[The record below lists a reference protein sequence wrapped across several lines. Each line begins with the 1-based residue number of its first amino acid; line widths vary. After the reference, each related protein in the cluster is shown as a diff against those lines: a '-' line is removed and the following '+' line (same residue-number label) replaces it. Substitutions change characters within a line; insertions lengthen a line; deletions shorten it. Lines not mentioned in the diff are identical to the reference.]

1 MSKDQTKSQTGL
13 LQYLRNNRIGPVS
26 VVGMDV
32 LHDDDCPALNSDS
45 PMLDCRCEPD
55 YKARTLRKQNGEA

>member
-1 MSKDQTKSQTGL
+1 MSKDQTEALAEL
-13 LQYLRNNRIGPVS
+13 LKYLRDNPIGPGS
-26 VVGMDV
+26 VVEMDV

-55 YKARTLRKQNGEA
+55 YKARTLRKQSGEA